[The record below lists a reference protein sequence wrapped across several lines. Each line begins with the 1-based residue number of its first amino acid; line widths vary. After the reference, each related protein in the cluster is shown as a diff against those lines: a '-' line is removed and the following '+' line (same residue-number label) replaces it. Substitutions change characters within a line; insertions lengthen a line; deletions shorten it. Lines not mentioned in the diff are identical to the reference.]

1 MSIRNRY
8 MFIKR
13 TYPSTIVIFKKEHKY
28 KSYGKYKEFL
38 EYLKF
43 HKLNDLNKLNIN
55 YIVIGDM
62 TILEYKT
69 FANNNF
75 NIYYSKFNLFKLF
88 NQIRQRR
95 R

>member
-8 MFIKR
+8 VFIKR
-13 TYPSTIVIFKKEHKY
+13 TYPNTIVVFKKENKY
-28 KSYGKYKEFL
+28 KSYGEYEKFL

-62 TILEYKT
+62 AILEHKT
-69 FANNNF
+69 FKNNNF

>member
-8 MFIKR
+8 VFIKR
-13 TYPSTIVIFKKEHKY
+13 TYPSTIVIFKKENKY

-62 TILEYKT
+62 AILEYKT
-69 FANNNF
+69 FPNNNF
-75 NIYYSKFNLFKLF
+75 NIYYSKFNLFKLLK
-88 NQIRQRR
+88 QIRQRR